1 MKDYKIGHLL
11 HRIPSVAL
19 LLLMGLIFHQEEGYA
34 QSYGQSQAQGNTQS
48 MTSEEQ
54 SEQDFYESD
63 SLQVYFRQSRT
74 ELDPSFRN
82 NHIRLE
88 RFARRF
94 EQFYRDPSKK
104 VTGIRIVSSASPE
117 GSVQVNERV
126 SSARAN
132 SIAQFMSQNFSIAP
146 HLFEVVSL
154 DANWKELQEMVEKAY
169 SMPYQR
175 EVLEVLRSSIP
186 LYGYLDEDS
195 SQRLKRRLGEI
206 GGGTAWNYMYNHFFP
221 ELRRTIVHIAYEG
234 DKKPEPAPQPAIE
247 VVEKTDTLVVLQTD
261 TLTLLERDTVFLE
274 VPVPS
279 DPFYMALRTNLL
291 ADLALIPNIGA
302 EFYLGDNFSLLGSW
316 THAWWHNDPKHR
328 YWRIYGAD
336 LELRKYFGRLA
347 GEKPLQGHHAGLYG
361 QWYSW
366 DFEWGKRAFKAAEG
380 TWTVGLSYGYSLPIS
395 RRLNLDFGIG
405 IGYMWGEYEEGL
417 PYVLPDKNLYVWQ
430 VTKRMRYFGPTKVGV
445 TLTWLLGNGNYNQSK
460 KK

>member
-1 MKDYKIGHLL
+1 MRENHRRHRGVL
-11 HRIPSVAL
+11 HILYLFL
-19 LLLMGLIFHQEEGYA
+19 LLLPATSWSVAEA
-34 QSYGQSQAQGNTQS
+34 QQP
-48 MTSEEQ
+48 EEQ
-54 SEQDFYESD
+54 SAFQEIQED
-63 SLQVYFRQSRT
+63 SLQVYFRQGRT
-74 ELDPSFRN
+74 ELDPMFRN
-82 NHIRLE
+82 NSLRLE
-88 RFARRF
+88 GFARRF
-94 EQFYRDPSKK
+94 ERLYRDPAMK

-117 GSVQVNERV
+117 GSVQTNERV
-126 SSARAN
+126 ASARAS
-132 SIAQFMSQNFSIAP
+132 SIVHFMHRNFSLSP
-146 HLFEVVSL
+146 SLFEVKSL
-154 DANWKELQEMVEKAY
+154 DVDWRGLMRLVEETPG
-169 SMPYQR
+169 MPHQW
-175 EVLEVLRSSIP
+175 EVLQLLRQNVPSS
-186 LYGYLDEDS
+186 GYLDEEPS
-195 SQRLKRRLGEI
+195 RRLKRRLGEI
-206 GGGTAWNYMYNHFFP
+206 GGGKAWDYMYSTFFP
-221 ELRRTIVHIAYEG
+221 ELRKIIVHIVSEEEVAP
-234 DKKPEPAPQPAIE
+234 PEPIIE
-247 VVEKTDTLVVLQTD
+247 VVEKTDTLVMVQTD
-261 TLTLLERDTVFLE
+261 TLTLIERDTLLLE

-347 GEKPLQGHHAGLYG
+347 GEKPLQGHHAGLYS

-395 RRLNLDFGIG
+395 RRLNLDFGMG

-417 PYVLPDKNLYVWQ
+417 PYVLPDKILYVWQ
-430 VTKRMRYFGPTKVGV
+430 MTKRMRYFGPTKVGV